1 MKGTHKPLNDW
12 TLIKVWK
19 NANLEPIK
27 NKKRK
32 SAQEKIDIIAQGR
45 ELGWVET
52 ARKHHISYPTLQNWR
67 NLFASGGE
75 PALAE
80 RLSMNNSEIKKRLH
94 ENQKL
99 KESLAEKELKIRIK
113 NEFLKIM

>member
-1 MKGTHKPLNDW
+1 M
-12 TLIKVWK
+12 
-19 NANLEPIK
+19 K

-32 SAQEKIDIIAQGR
+32 STQEKIDIITEGR

-52 ARKHHISYPTLQNWR
+52 ARKHDISYPTLQNWR

-75 PALAE
+75 PALSG
-80 RLSMNNSEIKKRLH
+80 RLIMSNSEIKKLLH

-99 KESLAEKELKIRIK
+99 KELVAEKELEIRIK
-113 NEFLKIM
+113 NEFLKKK